1 MVRHP
6 NPPGLDPGTER
17 PMSDNIFREVDEELR
32 NERLRALWNR
42 YGIFIIAGAV
52 AIVLVV
58 AGNEAYKW
66 WQGSTAARSSD
77 LFQTALDDIAAG
89 DLAAGQEAL
98 DTTIA
103 EASGRYPMLARFR
116 AASLMAEQGR
126 TADAIAAYD
135 ELAGTVDNP
144 RVRELALLYAS
155 YLLVDDGDVAG
166 VTSRVGGMLFP
177 DHPMRNIAREVLG
190 LANYRAGDLDAAM
203 GLFRSILD
211 DPQTSQQLGTRAAI
225 YLAQLAAEG
234 HTLPEPAADNATPA
248 AGADQGD
255 TQPAGQSGQ

>member
-1 MVRHP
+1 
-6 NPPGLDPGTER
+6 
-17 PMSDNIFREVDEELR
+17 MSDNIFREVDEDLR
-32 NERLRALWNR
+32 NARLRALWNR
-42 YGIFIIAGAV
+42 YGIFVIGGAV

-98 DTTIA
+98 DATIA
-103 EASGRYPMLARFR
+103 EASGRYPMLAKFR
-116 AASLMAEQGR
+116 AASLMADEGR
-126 TADAIAAYD
+126 TAEAVAAYD

-144 RVRELALLYAS
+144 RIRELALLYAS
-155 YLLVDDGDVAG
+155 YLLVDQADVAG
-166 VTSRVGGMLFP
+166 VTSRVSGMLFP
-177 DHPMRNIAREVLG
+177 DHPMRNIAREALG

-203 GLFRSILD
+203 GLFRAIVD

-225 YLAQLAAEG
+225 YLAQLTAQG
-234 HTLPEPAADNATPA
+234 HTLPEPAPAETAPA

-255 TQPAGQSGQ
+255 TQPAGDTGQ